1 MGDVMAALV
10 AAITSVVVTV
20 ISLEVAGR
28 QRRHEAHL
36 EHREEI
42 NVRYLNPLRRQ
53 VAEMSS
59 RLVQILYSIE
69 ADTERRRLLGIIGDP
84 DELLGESAAWF
95 AGEGYFLAST
105 AYLTASL
112 FAWIE
117 RVRRDHPFL
126 RLTGIDDT
134 ALTELLVK
142 VQFAFVRDLGIY
154 YHLQPSIGEN
164 MWYGD
169 DGRLRTYREFC
180 SLLTDPEHLV
190 WFRRIFLYYIETARG
205 EKLDRI
211 QEAIEAIHDLARHL
225 DRYVAG
231 SGSLAGPLAAEA
243 TRPSPA
249 PR

>member
-1 MGDVMAALV
+1 MGAVIAAVV
-10 AAITSVVVTV
+10 AAATSVVVTV
-20 ISLEVAGR
+20 LSLEVAGR
-28 QRRHEAHL
+28 QRRHEAYL

-42 NVRYLNPLRRQ
+42 NARYLNPLRRQ

-69 ADTERRRLLGIIGDP
+69 AGTERQRALGIISDP
-84 DELLGESAAWF
+84 DELLGKSTAWF

-105 AYLTASL
+105 AYLTACL

-117 RVRRDHPFL
+117 RVRRDYPFP
-126 RLTGIDDT
+126 RLTKIDDT
-134 ALTELLVK
+134 ALTELLIK

-154 YHLQPSIGEN
+154 YHLQPGIGEN
-164 MWYGD
+164 MWYTD
-169 DGRLRTYREFC
+169 DRRLRTYQEFC
-180 SLLTDPEHLV
+180 SVLTDPEQLA
-190 WFRRIFLYYIETARG
+190 WLRRVFLYYIETARG

-211 QEAIEAIHDLARHL
+211 QEAIAAIHELACLL

-231 SGSLAGPLAAEA
+231 SRSLAGPLAAEA